1 MSNNFF
7 EAVLNPTWKTLSN
20 EMKTLVIQN
29 VVRHFVNPILEVT
42 EITPVSYQFGGFK
55 TDTFEI
61 SIDGVEYVFVP
72 GQKKCILGWDNGL
85 SGLSGLDCSEE
96 RQELRYELKRYCN
109 QHLTSTLLTETG
121 FLNQDFSHE
130 CLLECHIHLL
140 QKNNHCD
147 AQGLVN
153 LDNLS

>member
-1 MSNNFF
+1 MENFKFMLYNRTEVIRMSNNFF

-42 EITPVSYQFGGFK
+42 EISPVSYQFGGFK
-55 TDTFEI
+55 IDTFEI
-61 SIDGVEYVFVP
+61 TIDGVEYVFIP

-96 RQELRYELKRYCN
+96 RQELRYELKRYW
-109 QHLTSTLLTETG
+109 
-121 FLNQDFSHE
+121 
-130 CLLECHIHLL
+130 
-140 QKNNHCD
+140 
-147 AQGLVN
+147 
-153 LDNLS
+153 